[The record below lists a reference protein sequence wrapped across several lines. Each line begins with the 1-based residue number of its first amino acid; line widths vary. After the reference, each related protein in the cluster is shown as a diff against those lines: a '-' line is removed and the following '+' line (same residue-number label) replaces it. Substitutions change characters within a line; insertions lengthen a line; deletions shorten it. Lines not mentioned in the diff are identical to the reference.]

1 MRLDKKLLNKK
12 DIKEYML
19 PESVDNN
26 LINEYG
32 YLNKDLIDEGNC
44 FTNFFLHWAYRII
57 KLITNIKSIIVILIC
72 TVINNILSVIWLYY
86 FRVFIRIFSNKKTPK
101 DWNNKNDLMIPFF
114 YLLIWFLNYIL
125 QRKNFNY

>member
-26 LINEYG
+26 IINEYG
-32 YLNKDLIDEGNC
+32 YLNKDLIDEGNWY
-44 FTNFFLHWAYRII
+44 TNFLLHWAYRII

-86 FRVFIRIFSNKKTPK
+86 FRVFIRIFSNKKTQK

-125 QRKNFNY
+125 QRKNINY

>member
-1 MRLDKKLLNKK
+1 
-12 DIKEYML
+12 
-19 PESVDNN
+19 VDNN
-26 LINEYG
+26 IINEYG

-44 FTNFFLHWAYRII
+44 YTNFLLHWAYRII
-57 KLITNIKSIIVILIC
+57 KLSKLTNIKPDYFGKLITNIKSIIVILIC

-125 QRKNFNY
+125 QRKNINY